1 MFREVDLEEISD
13 GKLYGSNDMVRAD
26 CFGCQGCSQCCCG
39 MGESIILDPRDVHRL
54 CSNLHM
60 NLDAMVDRH
69 LELHVVDGLILPNLR
84 MDGPQAACTFLDGE
98 GRCAIHSFRPG
109 ICRIFPLG
117 RYYEDRSF
125 QYFLQVQECPKKNRG
140 KIKIKKWIDMPDT
153 KRYETFVS
161 DWHYFLRDLQE
172 SLEEAGEVRRKTSCM
187 YVLQNFYARSFEEG
201 DFYLQF
207 YERLKQAEEVL
218 GLKK

>member
-1 MFREVDLEEISD
+1 
-13 GKLYGSNDMVRAD
+13 
-26 CFGCQGCSQCCCG
+26 
-39 MGESIILDPRDVHRL
+39 
-54 CSNLHM
+54 
-60 NLDAMVDRH
+60 
-69 LELHVVDGLILPNLR
+69 
-84 MDGPQAACTFLDGE
+84 
-98 GRCAIHSFRPG
+98 
-109 ICRIFPLG
+109 
-117 RYYEDRSF
+117 
-125 QYFLQVQECPKKNRG
+125 
-140 KIKIKKWIDMPDT
+140 MPDT